1 MSSLEQIFKDKE
13 ERIQQQELELN
24 DKSNIVLTRSR
35 MLEIAQEKN
44 IFARKMFYTLISI
57 IIFIIILTLYI
68 YSTSNSSN
76 FISKINKNI
85 KFNR

>member
-1 MSSLEQIFKDKE
+1 MSSLEQVFKDKE
-13 ERIQQQELELN
+13 QRIQQQELELN

-44 IFARKMFYTLISI
+44 IFARKMFYTLISV

-68 YSTSNSSN
+68 YSTSSSS
-76 FISKINKNI
+76 IKMNKNMR
-85 KFNR
+85 FNR